1 MTSSRSDTSWNE
13 PGHCVCG
20 WEAPSGIAPVH
31 EEPERIPNDIV
42 IEITCPVC
50 GAVYALRL
58 SDLN

>member
-1 MTSSRSDTSWNE
+1 MSDTAWNE

-20 WEAPSGIAPVH
+20 WEAPSGIALVH
-31 EEPERIPNDIV
+31 EEPERIPDDVI

-50 GAVYALRL
+50 GAVYSLRL